1 MAPFQ
6 FVPRSSARTNYFFPS
21 IESLPLP
28 TRCYPRSLAR
38 EGGGPISLIVGPLK
52 GDEKED
58 DGERE
63 RGEGAR
69 ERQEGR
75 HRSHLGPRSPMVSM
89 SLSPPPP
96 PLLCPL
102 IALFIYLLHPRPPSR
117 IRRRKSNAPTAK
129 VRGALTSLLFLLP
142 SSSPFFLVRSFRGHF
157 DSSHEISVTRRE
169 ARAEREIPL
178 VSARAQFHPAWR
190 GRPLKISAERATRAR
205 LRLCSRPP
213 SP

>member
-1 MAPFQ
+1 MTG
-6 FVPRSSARTNYFFPS
+6 R
-21 IESLPLP
+21 
-28 TRCYPRSLAR
+28 
-38 EGGGPISLIVGPLK
+38 
-52 GDEKED
+52 
-58 DGERE
+58 ERE
-63 RGEGAR
+63 RRGS

-89 SLSPPPP
+89 SLSPPLSFPA
-96 PLLCPL
+96 LCPL
-102 IALFIYLLHPRPPSR
+102 IALFIYLLHPRPPCR

-157 DSSHEISVTRRE
+157 DSSHEISVMRRE
-169 ARAEREIPL
+169 ARARAEREIPL

-190 GRPLKISAERATRAR
+190 GRPLKISTERATRAR